1 MGGDWKAQKGEAL
14 SGPSLAPLTSPR
26 ALCSQDPHYDPQVN
40 ASQHSGAL
48 SPSPKP
54 SLASSWCHRYR
65 VREPDKAGWQAHPR
79 PLSLH
84 QGSTSRI
91 TAQIW
96 RTHRMMASGTPD
108 TVTARSVELGSRSP
122 ATCTWAPVVCKQR
135 TGTTS
140 GYPQNPGQGCPGFE
154 LPRGQDAVSL
164 GKGWTP

>member
-1 MGGDWKAQKGEAL
+1 MIWDSSSFGWGLEGTNGGGSIRPVQ
-14 SGPSLAPLTSPR
+14 APRISPR
-26 ALCSQDPHYDPQVN
+26 ALYSQGPPYGAQVN
-40 ASQHSGAL
+40 ASRHPGAP
-48 SPSPKP
+48 SPSLQPCP
-54 SLASSWCHRYR
+54 ASTWCHTHRIWG
-65 VREPDKAGWQAHPR
+65 PDKAGPGPIPC

-140 GYPQNPGQGCPGFE
+140 GCPHNP
-154 LPRGQDAVSL
+154 D
-164 GKGWTP
+164 